1 MTDHKKTQPIDPA
14 APYMGGKRLLA
25 KKIVPI
31 IDSINHTSYA
41 EPFVG
46 MGGIFLRRTVIPKM
60 EVINDYSK
68 DIANFFR
75 ILQRHYVPFLEMLR
89 YQLTTRADFDR
100 LIETNADTLTDLE
113 RAARFLYLQRT
124 SFGGKVGNRT
134 FGVVYD
140 GSARFNITKLISTLE
155 DIHCRL
161 SRVVIECLHYSD
173 FLEKYNRPNFL
184 FYLDPPYYNCENDYG
199 KGLFSKDDFNK
210 ISAILAKLSG
220 SFVMSI
226 NDHSEIRRIFK
237 DFCIYDVKTRYSV
250 GANVNKS
257 VTELLIS
264 NRELV
269 V

>member
-1 MTDHKKTQPIDPA
+1 MLENKKTQPINPA
-14 APYMGGKRLLA
+14 APYIGGKRLLA
-25 KKIVPI
+25 KMIIPI
-31 IDSINHTSYA
+31 IESIDHTSYA

-46 MGGIFLRRTVIPKM
+46 MGGIFLRRTQIPNC

-75 ILQRHYVPFLEMLR
+75 ILQRHYVPFMDMLR
-89 YQLTTRADFDR
+89 FQLTTRADFER
-100 LIETNADTLTDLE
+100 LLQTDPITLTDLE

-134 FGVVYD
+134 FGVLYD
-140 GSARFNITKLISTLE
+140 GPARFNITKLVSTLE

-184 FYLDPPYYNCENDYG
+184 FYLDPPYYNCESDYG
-199 KGLFSKDDFNK
+199 KGLFNKDDFKKLCK
-210 ISAILAKLSG
+210 ILKNISG
-220 SFVMSI
+220 TFIMSI
-226 NDHSEIRRIFK
+226 NDHLEIRE
-237 DFCIYDVKTRYSV
+237 IYKNFNISEVKTRYSV
-250 GANVNKS
+250 GTNVNKS

-264 NRELV
+264 NRKLPL
-269 V
+269 